1 MFQNVSSFNFEFCII
16 CQDTRVVLGH
26 SSIDCPEVICK
37 NCFVK
42 GHMAVK
48 CPNFKTSS
56 NMSKQ
61 ELIQSIRRKSRKIS
75 SLDMNLEVC
84 PYCRQFRDSEEK
96 LSKHM
101 KECKFYIKFIQ
112 PCTTGFLCQFCE
124 SFHED
129 IWNIIEHLK
138 ENHATKIDFHVKN
151 FNNQVKPF
159 FRIEHSNKLGPKSKP
174 RKYLCNICTVE
185 KWDLVKIIVHLK
197 SVHPETN
204 RIMSIEHF
212 IESLNNTYGF
222 SNSVTT
228 DYEIEDE
235 EPKKKKAKVCPKLF
249 D

>member
-1 MFQNVSSFNFEFCII
+1 
-16 CQDTRVVLGH
+16 
-26 SSIDCPEVICK
+26 
-37 NCFVK
+37 
-42 GHMAVK
+42 
-48 CPNFKTSS
+48 
-56 NMSKQ
+56 MSKQ
-61 ELIQSIRRKSRKIS
+61 ELIQSKRRKSINLNY
-75 SLDMNLEVC
+75 LDMNLEVC
-84 PYCRQFRDSEEK
+84 SYCRQFRDSEEK

-101 KECKFYIKFIQ
+101 QECKFYIKFIQ
-112 PCTTGFLCQFCE
+112 PSTTGFLCQFCE

-138 ENHATKIDFHVKN
+138 ENHATNIDFHVKN

-159 FRIEHSNKLGPKSKP
+159 FRIEHSNKLGSKSKP

-235 EPKKKKAKVCPKLF
+235 EPKKKKTKVCQKLF